1 MARSQKCKFAVF
13 EGESKCCECKKIT
26 DRIDL
31 LANVKAE
38 PLEPPLTA
46 SDQLSSSKKPH
57 QIKLSN
63 QKVANKKETSPPNR
77 ENAST
82 GEKRLALL
90 TGLGSISIQPSTG
103 VLWSPTQLYSADFS
117 QSRIGVRKCVFN
129 KRTIKVCVSCCWRCP
144 GTSAPSSPYLTVSLY
159 LCSSGSNARGESRA

>member
-1 MARSQKCKFAVF
+1 MCLETMHEVRVARSQKCKFAVF

-63 QKVANKKETSPPNR
+63 QKVANKKETSSPNR
-77 ENAST
+77 GNASK

-90 TGLGSISIQPSTG
+90 TGLGSISIQATTANSSKSPETKVDKAE
-103 VLWSPTQLYSADFS
+103 VLSECGSIGGGEDNIGGGYSGLVTNSILF
-117 QSRIGVRKCVFN
+117 C
-129 KRTIKVCVSCCWRCP
+129 
-144 GTSAPSSPYLTVSLY
+144 
-159 LCSSGSNARGESRA
+159 